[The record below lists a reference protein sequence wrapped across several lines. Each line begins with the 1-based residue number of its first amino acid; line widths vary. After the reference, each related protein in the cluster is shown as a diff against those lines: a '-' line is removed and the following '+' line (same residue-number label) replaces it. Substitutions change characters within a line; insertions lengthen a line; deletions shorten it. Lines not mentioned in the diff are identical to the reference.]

1 MATLTEAQKREIGQ
15 VRYLAL
21 ALFSN
26 QHLSHSHESYP
37 HSYSTLSLGF
47 MAMKPATTLKR
58 SSEITTSGTCL
69 CASASPV
76 VPRK

>member
-47 MAMKPATTLKR
+47 MAMKPVMT
-58 SSEITTSGTCL
+58 
-69 CASASPV
+69 
-76 VPRK
+76 